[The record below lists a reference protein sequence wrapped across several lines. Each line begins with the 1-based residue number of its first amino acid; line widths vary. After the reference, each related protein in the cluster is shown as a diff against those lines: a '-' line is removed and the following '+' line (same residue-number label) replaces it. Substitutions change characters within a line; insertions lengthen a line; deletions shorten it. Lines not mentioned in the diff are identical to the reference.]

1 MSQYVVRRLLQAL
14 LVLLG
19 ASFFTFVVS
28 QATGDPVTLM
38 APENASQEQ
47 LDALRT
53 ELGLDKPILVQY
65 ATFLGNAVQGDLGTS
80 IRQRQSVSKLIL
92 ERLPA
97 TLELAFVA
105 LVISLVVSFPIGI
118 FVALRRNTIWD
129 LLGTS
134 LSLIGQAMPNFWLGL
149 MLILVFGVTLRILP
163 ISGRGT
169 VGHIILPALTLA
181 LYAIGRITRMVRSG
195 MLEVMG
201 SDYVRTARA
210 KGLPE
215 RAVIWRHTL
224 RNASIPVVTLIG
236 LEFAALL
243 SGTFIVETV
252 FAWPGLGRLAI
263 NAVYQ
268 RDFPVVQGAV
278 FISAIVFVLVNLGVD
293 LLYGKLDPRISYE

>member
-53 ELGLDKPILVQY
+53 ELGLDKPVLVQY
-65 ATFLGNAVQGDLGTS
+65 AMFLGNAVQGDLGTS

-105 LVISLVVSFPIGI
+105 LIISLVVSFPIGI

-278 FISAIVFVLVNLGVD
+278 LISAIVFVLVNLGVD

>member
-53 ELGLDKPILVQY
+53 ELGLDKPVLVQY
-65 ATFLGNAVQGDLGTS
+65 ALFLGNAVQGDLGTS

-105 LVISLVVSFPIGI
+105 LIISLVVSFPIGI

-278 FISAIVFVLVNLGVD
+278 LISAIVFVLVNLGVD

>member
-278 FISAIVFVLVNLGVD
+278 LISAMVFVLVNLGVD

>member
-1 MSQYVVRRLLQAL
+1 MR
-14 LVLLG
+14 
-19 ASFFTFVVS
+19 
-28 QATGDPVTLM
+28 
-38 APENASQEQ
+38 
-47 LDALRT
+47 
-53 ELGLDKPILVQY
+53 
-65 ATFLGNAVQGDLGTS
+65 
-80 IRQRQSVSKLIL
+80 
-92 ERLPA
+92 
-97 TLELAFVA
+97 
-105 LVISLVVSFPIGI
+105 
-118 FVALRRNTIWD
+118 
-129 LLGTS
+129 
-134 LSLIGQAMPNFWLGL
+134 NFWLGL

-163 ISGRGT
+163 ISGRET

-278 FISAIVFVLVNLGVD
+278 FVSAIVFVLVNLGVD